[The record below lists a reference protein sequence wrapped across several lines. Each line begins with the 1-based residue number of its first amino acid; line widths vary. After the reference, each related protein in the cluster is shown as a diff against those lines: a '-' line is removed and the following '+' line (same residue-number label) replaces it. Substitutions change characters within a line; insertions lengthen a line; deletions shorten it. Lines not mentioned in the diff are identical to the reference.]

1 MKKIICIAGIAGLG
15 LGFLV
20 RPASG
25 QSLGEIARQ
34 LREKRAKETKP
45 VKVYTN
51 ADVERL
57 SPKIDQTAPAAET
70 AETPSPAETESA
82 PAAEKAPAPAP
93 AKEKEDKMKTRDY
106 WQAKFKAARADLATA
121 QEEQQLSENELSLL
135 QTRKLQEISVTAQ
148 QQIDQ
153 DLTAKQAQVD
163 QDRAATAKAQKALD
177 DLEQE
182 FKDSGAPEDWSKTD

>member
-1 MKKIICIAGIAGLG
+1 MKKIIFLMGITGLMFAWTAS
-15 LGFLV
+15 LGG
-20 RPASG
+20 A

-34 LREKRAKETKP
+34 LREKRSKETKP

-57 SPKIDQTAPAAET
+57 PSAIEGNAPAPAT
-70 AETPSPAETESA
+70 GSAAAETPSQ
-82 PAAEKAPAPAP
+82 PAAASEPAP
-93 AKEKEDKMKTRDY
+93 AKAKEEPAEDKMKTRDY
-106 WQAKFKAARADLATA
+106 WQAKFKSVRADLATA
-121 QEEQQLSENELSLL
+121 KEEQKLSEDELSLL
-135 QTRKLQEISVTAQ
+135 QTRKLQEISVDAQ
-148 QQIDQ
+148 EEIAKNITD
-153 DLTAKQAQVD
+153 KQAEVD